1 MKQKNI
7 LFTGIGCIAL
17 SILLQFLL
25 FSEEELRMK
34 SSIDESF
41 FSMRIV
47 HLIAYLLIVPILE
60 ELVFRSWIFI
70 SQKLFFLPGLS
81 VVFFVY
87 FTSNSY
93 VALLVLALY
102 LVSLL
107 LYIKWRSSES
117 HKKKLLFAFA
127 LISSSVF
134 SILHLIAYDNPFA
147 ITTKFFYYFGGGMI
161 LSFVGLNFHY
171 IFMFLIH
178 IGFNFIISLIL
189 LFGGNFEN
197 QQQTNESFSI
207 EIKSVPFYTPEKKFV
222 SKDSIHIVGRK
233 AQIAASM
240 HPYLRIKSKD
250 NELKLYEVNIRKTDS
265 NYIDNDILHTYIN
278 LMQLNFDSIETNCYE
293 MHFDTLTE
301 CTNSNCYLT
310 TPQLLCNLIFN
321 KFNLCVNTKSS
332 EKAFQLDMK
341 LLKIKDFEAFTRFLQ
356 ENHGIHILESQQKGL
371 NYTVY

>member
-25 FSEEELRMK
+25 FSEEELKMR
-34 SSIDESF
+34 SSYENSSF
-41 FSMRIV
+41 INLSFIHSLV
-47 HLIAYLLIVPILE
+47 FLSLLLPILE

-81 VVFFVY
+81 VVLYVY

-93 VALLVLALY
+93 VAILVLALY

-107 LYIKWRSSES
+107 LYIKWRSSEL

-134 SILHLIAYDNPFA
+134 SILHLIAYDNAFA
-147 ITTKFFYYFGGGMI
+147 ITTMFFYYFGGGMI
-161 LSFVGLNFHY
+161 LSFIGLNFHY
-171 IFMFLIH
+171 VFMFLSH
-178 IGFNFIISLIL
+178 FCFNFILSLIL
-189 LFGGNFEN
+189 LFSGNFEN
-197 QQQTNESFSI
+197 QKQTNESFSI

-250 NELKLYEVNIRKTDS
+250 SELKLYEVNIRKKDS
-265 NYIDNDILHTYIN
+265 NDI
-278 LMQLNFDSIETNCYE
+278 
-293 MHFDTLTE
+293 
-301 CTNSNCYLT
+301 
-310 TPQLLCNLIFN
+310 
-321 KFNLCVNTKSS
+321 
-332 EKAFQLDMK
+332 
-341 LLKIKDFEAFTRFLQ
+341 
-356 ENHGIHILESQQKGL
+356 
-371 NYTVY
+371 